1 MEMEHAF
8 SILMFIF
15 AGAILFYAALM
26 AITKDYRMLPYR
38 SRVSVKP
45 KNPERYMVQ
54 LAKIV
59 ALTGGAIALGAAV
72 ALWNNAVGAVVMLVG
87 VVLALWAGTKIIRD
101 V

>member
-1 MEMEHAF
+1 MEHAF

-26 AITKDYRMLPYR
+26 AISKDYRMLPYR

-87 VVLALWAGTKIIRD
+87 VILALWAGTKIIRD

>member
-1 MEMEHAF
+1 MEHAF